1 MKTSYFFTWLNLNF
15 IIFLGGGG
23 NVIQLF
29 IFSIKSILFALMRI
43 PNPCIPYEPI
53 IHSYFNL
60 KKKGRA
66 SAHLAPIAFDTS
78 VNVNIHQQ
86 SFNFLQLVSKFFK
99 IRCTP

>member
-1 MKTSYFFTWLNLNF
+1 MKTSYFFRWLNLNF
-15 IIFLGGGG
+15 IFFCLLEK

-60 KKKGRA
+60 KKKVEQV
-66 SAHLAPIAFDTS
+66 HI
-78 VNVNIHQQ
+78 
-86 SFNFLQLVSKFFK
+86 
-99 IRCTP
+99 

>member
-15 IIFLGGGG
+15 IIFFWGGG

-60 KKKGRA
+60 KKKVEQV
-66 SAHLAPIAFDTS
+66 HI
-78 VNVNIHQQ
+78 
-86 SFNFLQLVSKFFK
+86 
-99 IRCTP
+99 

>member
-15 IIFLGGGG
+15 IIFLGEK

-60 KKKGRA
+60 KKKVEQV
-66 SAHLAPIAFDTS
+66 HI
-78 VNVNIHQQ
+78 
-86 SFNFLQLVSKFFK
+86 
-99 IRCTP
+99 

>member
-15 IIFLGGGG
+15 IIFWGEK

-60 KKKGRA
+60 KKKVEQV
-66 SAHLAPIAFDTS
+66 HI
-78 VNVNIHQQ
+78 
-86 SFNFLQLVSKFFK
+86 
-99 IRCTP
+99 

>member
-15 IIFLGGGG
+15 IIFWGEK

-60 KKKGRA
+60 KKR
-66 SAHLAPIAFDTS
+66 
-78 VNVNIHQQ
+78 
-86 SFNFLQLVSKFFK
+86 
-99 IRCTP
+99 